1 MTKKINVQYHFFR
14 DMIDDK
20 KGLVV
25 KVDILKNIV
34 DALKK
39 SVNSEKFS
47 WCREI
52 MGVVGVDK

>member
-20 KGLVV
+20 KVLVV